1 MQLGPAMHG
10 RLPQCVGF
18 YINVKFKMC
27 SETDDAPS
35 LPFLY
40 FFFFFVLEEKESAL
54 SVSLH

>member
-40 FFFFFVLEEKESAL
+40 FFFVLEEKESAL

>member
-1 MQLGPAMHG
+1 MHG

-40 FFFFFVLEEKESAL
+40 FFFVLEEKESAL